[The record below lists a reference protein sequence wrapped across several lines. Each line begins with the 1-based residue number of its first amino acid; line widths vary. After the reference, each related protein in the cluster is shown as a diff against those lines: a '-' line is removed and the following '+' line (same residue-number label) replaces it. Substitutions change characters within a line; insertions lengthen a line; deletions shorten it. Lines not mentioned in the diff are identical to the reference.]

1 MKQGYGNTMM
11 QVEGQVKTR
20 TEEIY
25 KKDNEIYELKVSFFA
40 TTAMTYIFMPLIYD
54 VCVTK
59 YSCQFLFGFSRN
71 LCQPCRQNS
80 TLQQMLTTR

>member
-25 KKDNEIYELKVSFFA
+25 KKDNEIYELKVSIFA
-40 TTAMTYIFMPLIYD
+40 TKAMTYICMLLIGCLSNEIFVSIHLLD
-54 VCVTK
+54 
-59 YSCQFLFGFSRN
+59 FSRN

>member
-25 KKDNEIYELKVSFFA
+25 KKDNEIYELKVS
-40 TTAMTYIFMPLIYD
+40 IFYKGDDLYL
-54 VCVTK
+54 
-59 YSCQFLFGFSRN
+59 YAA
-71 LCQPCRQNS
+71 NS
-80 TLQQMLTTR
+80 MFV